1 VEVPTGRDNNV
12 AEAEEVSIVFVF
24 FGEQVGDVRGARE
37 MGNENF
43 RGALSIPD
51 SHIADIDV
59 AHFLVSA
66 VMGPLDGTFIV
77 IP

>member
-1 VEVPTGRDNNV
+1 
-12 AEAEEVSIVFVF
+12 
-24 FGEQVGDVRGARE
+24 